1 MSNNILNQMNLEN
14 RQPLKLLKKR
24 SYPTYQLYAT
34 ILNKQDPERS
44 MIIAILETMSWL
56 RKRFRELEVPDEIK
70 FPEPDEYERV
80 SLDDFKS
87 FRINEGYVVDVV
99 FIKKKGIWALHLIEP
114 DLGPAPGD
122 EKQSRE
128 PIPGRIFET
137 NIAFNIYNNK
147 LECGFKTVCS
157 ETIDTKAV
165 CEVYRL
171 AVVKSIANN
180 PNLGLNNV
188 LPIDKEPFMLDSYD
202 KSDRIIDFIKS
213 KDRQLPFVIIV
224 ENKRD
229 FDIEKLNI
237 EYPKFDINSLVNRSI
252 EEYLAATT
260 DIEEVESESSIE
272 EKLMVLAKSR
282 MGYAQFGYLPYKY
295 IEYFNE
301 RLNNCKLTN
310 GDIMVIY
317 PERFRA
323 SSKCYKYS
331 YILKNKNKFLKDLE
345 DELQDYPKYK
355 DVYYGNVKF
364 INEARI
370 EELQSIIE
378 ISNSKEE
385 IVAAY
390 EDKIQSIIVENELY
404 VSELKSSIEEKEA
417 KIDRLK
423 EQIEKNKEKVA
434 EKEAIIDEINYA
446 HEKEIKKLM
455 YELERKDVE
464 LARPKKTDEVPQWVD
479 KCFSDKL
486 IFHDRAKTEIKDT
499 LTKDINMELLCNAI
513 EYLANE
519 YRDELIGKITI
530 EQRNK
535 FSSKRYNRLFEVGP
549 CGEQNIKAFS
559 KDYKVKYKIGYKG
572 KPTEVPLDFHLKV
585 GNDNLHL
592 IRIYFYYD
600 TENKLIVVG
609 SLPKH
614 LRTMSEK

>member
-1 MSNNILNQMNLEN
+1 MSNNIINQMNLEN

-34 ILNKQDPERS
+34 VSNKQNPKRT

-56 RKRFRELEVPDEIK
+56 RKRFRELEVPNEIK
-70 FPEPDEYERV
+70 FPEPDEYEKV

-137 NIAFNIYNNK
+137 NIAFRIYNNK

-171 AVVKSIANN
+171 GVVRSIANN
-180 PNLGLNNV
+180 PNLGLEHI
-188 LPIDKEPFMLDSYD
+188 LPIKKEPLIPDSYD
-202 KSDRIIDFIKS
+202 KADRIIDFVKS
-213 KDRQLPFVIIV
+213 KDRQLPFVIIT
-224 ENKRD
+224 EYKRNI
-229 FDIEKLNI
+229 DIEKLNI
-237 EYPKFDINSLVNRSI
+237 EYPGFDVNSLVNRSI

-260 DIEEVESESSIE
+260 DVEEIESEGSLE
-272 EKLMVLAKSR
+272 ERLMVLARSR

-301 RLNNCKLTN
+301 RINNCKLSN

-323 SSKCYKYS
+323 SSKWYNYN
-331 YILKNKNKFLKDLE
+331 YIIKNKNKFIKDLE
-345 DELQDYPKYK
+345 DELQEYPKYK
-355 DVYYGNVKF
+355 DIDYGNVKF
-364 INEARI
+364 INDARV

-385 IVAAY
+385 IVTAY
-390 EDKIQSIIVENELY
+390 EDKIQSIISENELY

-423 EQIEKNKEKVA
+423 EQIEKNKDKVSEKD
-434 EKEAIIDEINYA
+434 AIIEEINFA
-446 HEKEIKKLM
+446 FGKKIKKLK

-464 LARPKKTDEVPQWVD
+464 LAKPKKTDDVPQWVD
-479 KCFSDKL
+479 KYFTDKL
-486 IFHDRAKTEIKDT
+486 IFHDRAKAEINNT
-499 LTKDINMELLCNAI
+499 LTKDVNMELLCNAI

-535 FSSKRYNRLFEVGP
+535 FCSERYNRLFEVGP
-549 CGEQNIKAFS
+549 SGEQNIKAFS
-559 KDYKVKYKIGYKG
+559 KDYKIKYKMGFKG
-572 KPTEVPLDFHLKV
+572 KLIEVPLDFHLKV

-600 TENKLIVVG
+600 AENKLIVVG